1 MLKEKLPYS
10 MLIKISKCGVFNLEN
25 IDNLNILLEREVCL
39 SLLPCEVIHRAY
51 PDAEICP
58 CQEENCPWKN
68 ERGHKSPLI
77 IIDCRTAE
85 EQAAGIFPNSI
96 LLDSLA
102 YEDTEYMLNFPDQ
115 FMPMRN
121 VYHFSF
127 MGSESYK
134 GHNFN
139 LSIFGKEEGS
149 VVQNMMENLLQAFLM
164 KGFSFLSFVEG
175 GFEKCHDYALDY
187 NIELESHDKNNCIPC
202 QKLEKHNKSI
212 MNELKVQQLNFST
225 RKSREIP
232 EENLKLLKEMISTSE
247 KYSNDE
253 KFLFTC
259 KKFDQNE
266 DGNDEYLINISDR
279 WIDISL
285 VTPEIIHEII
295 REKIS
300 SIIKLTYIKKNPRVL
315 CFRFADDSDDFSFM
329 MKSVEEAKYCANQI
343 TKYLQMLSKDQ

>member
-1 MLKEKLPYS
+1 
-10 MLIKISKCGVFNLEN
+10 
-25 IDNLNILLEREVCL
+25 
-39 SLLPCEVIHRAY
+39 
-51 PDAEICP
+51 
-58 CQEENCPWKN
+58 
-68 ERGHKSPLI
+68 
-77 IIDCRTAE
+77 
-85 EQAAGIFPNSI
+85 
-96 LLDSLA
+96 
-102 YEDTEYMLNFPDQ
+102 
-115 FMPMRN
+115 
-121 VYHFSF
+121 
-127 MGSESYK
+127 
-134 GHNFN
+134 
-139 LSIFGKEEGS
+139 
-149 VVQNMMENLLQAFLM
+149 MMENLLQAFLM

-279 WIDISL
+279 
-285 VTPEIIHEII
+285 
-295 REKIS
+295 
-300 SIIKLTYIKKNPRVL
+300 
-315 CFRFADDSDDFSFM
+315 
-329 MKSVEEAKYCANQI
+329 
-343 TKYLQMLSKDQ
+343 